1 MFAATSDALLCHTV
15 ASVISFY
22 QRRLS
27 PLKGFSCAPR
37 VLHGGDSC
45 SQFVKDLILQLGP
58 GAAVV
63 PTRMRLAACR
73 EANEM
78 LRTGAF
84 WPNTRGTGGVAGA
97 GGAGGSEGAG
107 TMWTTPPTLSTTR
120 RTATGAGRIRWIAT
134 SATALPETGDRARD
148 FAVS

>member
-84 WPNTRGTGGVAGA
+84 WPNTRRDRRR
-97 GGAGGSEGAG
+97 GGSRWRQWFRRGRNDVDDASDAFDD
-107 TMWTTPPTLSTTR
+107 STD
-120 RTATGAGRIRWIAT
+120 
-134 SATALPETGDRARD
+134 GDGCGPDSVDCD
-148 FAVS
+148 FCDCAP